1 MSISG
6 YSVSGQFPSTVGG
19 VNSGT
24 LGGPPPVRDS
34 SGKLQTRKFFPNLLG
49 GSIGKLP
56 AAPTESNASGQ
67 LAVPGSNTLNGRWF
81 AVLVGGTFGNDTGDP
96 SQTVQIDLFANT
108 NTAIGS
114 GNTAPNYIS
123 LGSTG
128 ALTPSPLG
136 IVNSWALKFDFF
148 GDSNSG
154 LVIGA
159 YKAIVAGSLANGTPA
174 ATVALSNINFGSPIP
189 FGLVVGVTF
198 GTSDA
203 SNTASLMQFELG
215 KI

>member
-1 MSISG
+1 MSVTS
-6 YSVSGQFPSTVGG
+6 YSVSGLSPSSVGG
-19 VNSGT
+19 VNVT
-24 LGGPPPVRDS
+24 TKDS
-34 SGKLQTRKFFPNLLG
+34 SGANQTRKFFPNLLG

-67 LAVPGSNTLNGRWF
+67 LAVPGSNSANGRWF
-81 AVLVGGTFGNDTGDP
+81 TVLAGGTFGADTGDP
-96 SQTVQIDLFANT
+96 SATVQIGLYANT

-114 GNTAPNYIS
+114 GNTAPTYTL

-154 LVIGA
+154 LAIGT
-159 YKAIVAGSLANGTPA
+159 YKAIVSGSLANGTPA

-198 GTSDA
+198 QTSDA